1 MELQETYRVTGPQ
14 LEVLGRAETALPA
27 PARKRPVALGV
38 LVAAA
43 LAAVLAL
50 GGLKLKGEYKAVSQL
65 YHSEN
70 DGYSIG
76 YLVDQSQNYAANMI
90 RVASEVL
97 DSQDP
102 ALTGAQEAL
111 EALEQAETPSQEYQ
125 AESQLVSR
133 VKELYETVSPLLEGS
148 RYDSFRG
155 QYQEA
160 LSAWE
165 QSGHMTYNQEA
176 AAYNETAASFPANL
190 IAGLWGVQEVEL
202 YQ

>member
-14 LEVLGRAETALPA
+14 LEILGRAEEALPA
-27 PARKRPVALGV
+27 PARKRPVAAG
-38 LVAAA
+38 A
-43 LAAVLAL
+43 LAAVALGATLLL
-50 GGLKLKGEYKAVSQL
+50 GGLKLKSQ
-65 YHSEN
+65 YNTVVQVYQNEN

-97 DSQDP
+97 GEDDS
-102 ALTGAQEAL
+102 ALTGAREAL
-111 EALEQAETPSQEYQ
+111 DALEQAQTPSEEYQ
-125 AESQLVSR
+125 AENQLVSR
-133 VKELYETVSPLLEGS
+133 LKELYEVAAPLLEES

-165 QSGHMTYNQEA
+165 QTGHMTYNDQA
-176 AAYNETAASFPANL
+176 AAYNEMAAAFPANL
-190 IAGLWGVQEVEL
+190 IGGLWGVQEVEL
-202 YQ
+202 YR

>member
-14 LEVLGRAETALPA
+14 LEILGKAESALPA
-27 PARKRPVALGV
+27 PARKRPAAVGV
-38 LVAAA
+38 LVAVI
-43 LAAVLAL
+43 LAVTLGL
-50 GGLKLKGEYKAVSQL
+50 GGLKLKSQYNTVSQL
-65 YHSEN
+65 YYTEN

-97 DSQDP
+97 GEGDST
-102 ALTGAQEAL
+102 LTGAQEAL
-111 EALEQAETPSQEYQ
+111 DALEQADTPSQEYE
-125 AESQLVSR
+125 ATNTLVSR
-133 VKELYETVSPLLEGS
+133 LKELYEVTAPLLEES

-176 AAYNETAASFPANL
+176 AAYNQAASAFPANL
-190 IAGLWGVQEVEL
+190 MAGLWGVSEVSL

>member
-14 LEVLGRAETALPA
+14 LEVLGRAEDALPA
-27 PARKRPVALGV
+27 PARKRPVTAGVLAVVALGAT
-38 LVAAA
+38 L
-43 LAAVLAL
+43 LL
-50 GGLKLKGEYKAVSQL
+50 GGLKLKSQYNTVAQL

-70 DGYSIG
+70 DGYSIS

-97 DSQDP
+97 EAEDS

-111 EALEQAETPSQEYQ
+111 DALEQAQTPREEYQ

-133 VKELYETVSPLLEGS
+133 IKELYEVAAPLLEGS

-165 QSGHMTYNQEA
+165 QTGHMTYNDQA
-176 AAYNETAASFPANL
+176 AAYNEMAAAFPANL
-190 IAGLWGVQEVEL
+190 IGGLWGVQEVEL
-202 YQ
+202 YR